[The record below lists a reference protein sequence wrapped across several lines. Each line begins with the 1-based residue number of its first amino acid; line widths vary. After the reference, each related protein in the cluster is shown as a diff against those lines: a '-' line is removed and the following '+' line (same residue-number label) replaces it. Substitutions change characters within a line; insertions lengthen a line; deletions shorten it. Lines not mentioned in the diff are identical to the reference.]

1 MLCRG
6 FREYIRRA
14 KIESGQLEK
23 RLIRRITREQIS
35 VAGLPLLPLIEMFFC
50 FVVCRTGL
58 SPTPCFHS
66 SIIGGRKNRFPFC
79 PLLGQVC
86 VAGQKS
92 AYRHRKSSSSSMN
105 YLRESKL
112 KILVPDEDS
121 TRVCLSSLRG
131 RGRGCYFSRIKLD
144 VTRVLGSGCGLQEE
158 VVLFT
163 GCNLGKGWVTYSVI
177 LRAEWTVRCSYQ
189 SG

>member
-66 SIIGGRKNRFPFC
+66 SIIGGGKNRFPFC
-79 PLLGQVC
+79 PLLGRLC
-86 VAGQKS
+86 GGTEI
-92 AYRHRKSSSSSMN
+92 RHRKSSSSSMN

-131 RGRGCYFSRIKLD
+131 GGGVATSRGLNQMLRVYWEAVVDYRRKLFFSQVVIWERG
-144 VTRVLGSGCGLQEE
+144 GL
-158 VVLFT
+158 F
-163 GCNLGKGWVTYSVI
+163 I
-177 LRAEWTVRCSYQ
+177 LRAEWSVRCSYQ